1 MELKTNEEAFCIRHI
16 GVRYICEFCH
26 EGEMKYLAPGDDN
39 AGLFLHRCT
48 KCNKEMLL
56 PKMYPYIEWIPGE
69 KINKE
74 DIWKSS

>member
-16 GVRYICEFCH
+16 GVRYICEVCH

-74 DIWKSS
+74 DIWKPS

>member
-69 KINKE
+69 NINKE
-74 DIWKSS
+74 DIWKPS

>member
-16 GVRYICEFCH
+16 GVRDICEFCH

-74 DIWKSS
+74 DIWKPS

>member
-39 AGLFLHRCT
+39 AGLSLHRCT

-74 DIWKSS
+74 DIWKPS